1 MLGTAAYMSPEQ
13 ARGTSVDKRTDVWAF
28 GCVLFEMLAGRRAFA
43 GESFA
48 DVVGAVMKSEPNW
61 TALPGATPTLVR
73 SVMRR
78 CLQKDPARRLR
89 DIADARLELQ
99 EAMVEPAAAA
109 GATAGPAS
117 VWTRALPWTVAAVC
131 AAAAVVGFV
140 RRDRTELPTHL
151 PTRLELSLPAGVEP
165 YVGPSAMAF
174 SPDGTRFAFVGIGAG
189 TRQLYVRRLDEFEAT
204 PVRGTASATVAF
216 FSPDG
221 RSIAVIQTDRTMKKV
236 SLQDGLVVTLAHD
249 VDYST
254 GGAWGVDDRI
264 TFGRNNCLWQI
275 PASGGTAT
283 QLTTLNA
290 ERGESLHALPAVVAG
305 SSDLLFVNVIG
316 AGRGSPQ
323 IESLSYAGGVQRRHK
338 VIDAGTS
345 PTHVASGY
353 LVFFRDG
360 SLLAAPFGRDRL
372 EASGPA
378 TKVVEKVGVTASGAP
393 MLAVA
398 GSGSLAY
405 LSETSASHLVWVSR
419 DGHEESLSDTARQY
433 ACRDSLLAEDGSS
446 FRLEK
451 ISGCRTRTGRR

>member
-1 MLGTAAYMSPEQ
+1 
-13 ARGTSVDKRTDVWAF
+13 
-28 GCVLFEMLAGRRAFA
+28 
-43 GESFA
+43 
-48 DVVGAVMKSEPNW
+48 
-61 TALPGATPTLVR
+61 
-73 SVMRR
+73 
-78 CLQKDPARRLR
+78 
-89 DIADARLELQ
+89 
-99 EAMVEPAAAA
+99 
-109 GATAGPAS
+109 
-117 VWTRALPWTVAAVC
+117 
-131 AAAAVVGFV
+131 
-140 RRDRTELPTHL
+140 
-151 PTRLELSLPAGVEP
+151 
-165 YVGPSAMAF
+165 
-174 SPDGTRFAFVGIGAG
+174 
-189 TRQLYVRRLDEFEAT
+189 
-204 PVRGTASATVAF
+204 
-216 FSPDG
+216 
-221 RSIAVIQTDRTMKKV
+221 MKKV

-254 GGAWGVDDRI
+254 GGVWGVDDRI

-283 QLTTLNA
+283 QMTTLNA

-305 SSDLLFVNVIG
+305 SSDSSSSTSSVLDV
-316 AGRGSPQ
+316 GSPQ

-398 GSGSLAY
+398 RSGSLAY

-433 ACRDSLLAEDGSS
+433 CLPRLAPG
-446 FRLEK
+446 
-451 ISGCRTRTGRR
+451 GRRLVVSAGEDLWLQDTDRPALIKLTTQETTGNAYPVWTRDGRRVVLGPTRGSTS